1 MGNRKKTIP
10 LLTTRG
16 EQSAVAERANK
27 IRLLIQGSKW
37 SFDETLRAFS
47 AIVFYSGR
55 KRRERTIAW
64 LEELLDDLKNPRFPP
79 ENETVDAWKGSAN

>member
-1 MGNRKKTIP
+1 MAKRRMIP
-10 LLTTRG
+10 LLTTRSD
-16 EQSAVAERANK
+16 QIAVAERANQ
-27 IRLLIQGSKW
+27 IRLLIKGSKW

-64 LEELLDDLKNPRFPP
+64 LEELLDDLKNPHSPP
-79 ENETVDAWKGSAN
+79 ENATVDVWKGSAN